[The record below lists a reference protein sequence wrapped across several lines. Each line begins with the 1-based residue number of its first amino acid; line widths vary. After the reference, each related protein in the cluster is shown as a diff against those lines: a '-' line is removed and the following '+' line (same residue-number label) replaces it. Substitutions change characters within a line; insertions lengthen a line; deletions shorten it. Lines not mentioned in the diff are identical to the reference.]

1 MPTKIID
8 HIDLTPL
15 STSQLLE
22 KQEWALSTLSEVA
35 ATLARADST
44 DRLVK
49 EVCDAIA
56 NQGKYLLAWIGMAEN
71 DDLKTVTVMGGA
83 GPAHE
88 FMNNLGDSWSKE
100 SPEGLGPAGICIR
113 TGESYILDDIEKEQG
128 FLAWRDRAKQFGIR
142 SAVACPVPDGDEHPF
157 GVLVVYSDIPNAFG
171 SSELQLFESL
181 AKEVGFGVKSIERQ
195 HRLDIQIHEKEKTQE
210 RLAGA
215 LRSTIE
221 AMSKT
226 MEWRDPY
233 TAGHQKRVALIS
245 MALAKKL
252 GLESD
257 AVQALYMAAMVHDI
271 GKVAVPAEILTK
283 PTHLTD
289 LEMKMVQEHA
299 ETGYQILKDIPFPW
313 PIADMVHQHHE
324 RLDGSGYP
332 KGLSGDEI
340 SQGARILAV
349 ADTIEAMSTHR
360 PYRPARG
367 LASAMEEIRAE
378 AGSKLDTKV
387 VDAAFELLKEGNT
400 LQEII
405 ESI

>member
-299 ETGYQILKDIPFPW
+299 ETGYQIMKDIPFPW

>member
-1 MPTKIID
+1 MPRNISDQID
-8 HIDLTPL
+8 PL
-15 STSQLLE
+15 SSSAKLLLQ

-257 AVQALYMAAMVHDI
+257 AVQALYMAGMVHDI

-332 KGLSGDEI
+332 KGLSGDQI

-367 LASAMEEIRAE
+367 LASAMEEVRAE
-378 AGSKLDTKV
+378 AGSKLDAKV
-387 VDAAFELLKEGNT
+387 VDAAFELLKEGNA